1 MPWTEQ
7 RQRGLGPLFRFWAI
21 HYTIRHLKSSD
32 TTASPTPEC
41 RQEMN
46 IPAEQITAQ
55 LHAADQGP
63 VFITDQGRASYVLLS
78 MDDYRRLSG
87 TDRNIAD
94 LLAMPGVEDIDFEP
108 PHLPDVARAADLT

>member
-1 MPWTEQ
+1 
-7 RQRGLGPLFRFWAI
+7 
-21 HYTIRHLKSSD
+21 
-32 TTASPTPEC
+32 
-41 RQEMN
+41 MN
-46 IPAEQITAQ
+46 VPAEQITAQ

-87 TDRNIAD
+87 RDRSIAD

-108 PHLPDVARAADLT
+108 PQLQDVAQAADLS